1 MITRVLAAIWAI
13 LDAVIGRAPASRDL
27 ADEAKALR
35 LVAGARVSTRPLE
48 RKPGETMRAA
58 CERDRE
64 EGEAATRIPQWRLVA
79 AFLRLLQS
87 GAVVRVDGSYYL
99 TERGWED
106 IGRPLTANDLH
117 MLRWMRD
124 EPDGRHD
131 SVMWR
136 AVTTADV
143 DRWRERRFL
152 PAEGWGITIAG
163 LAACRG
169 GEAMPSRLG
178 TVPCSRCRQRIKADS
193 AGVHAKLCVAGEMS
207 AISCPDCGAVIWSL
221 EDHRGGCDWWRREV
235 RAGRSGIPSKAAP
248 S

>member
-1 MITRVLAAIWAI
+1 MHDESPKGLLARVLAAIWAI

-27 ADEAKALR
+27 ADEAEALR
-35 LVAGARVSTRPLE
+35 IIATPGRLST
-48 RKPGETMRAA
+48 
-58 CERDRE
+58 
-64 EGEAATRIPQWRLVA
+64 IPQRRLAA
-79 AFLRLLQS
+79 AFLRFLQS
-87 GAVVRVDGSYYL
+87 GSVVRVDGSYYL

-106 IGRPLTANDLH
+106 IGRPLTANDLRQ
-117 MLRWMRD
+117 LRRMRD
-124 EPDGRHD
+124 DPMGRHGVI
-131 SVMWR
+131 SS
-136 AVTTADV
+136 DV
-143 DRWRERRFL
+143 DRWRERGFL

-169 GEAMPSRLG
+169 GEALPSRLG

-221 EDHRGGCDWWRREV
+221 EDHRAGCDWWRREV
-235 RAGRSGIPSKAAP
+235 RAGRSGIPSKVAP

>member
-64 EGEAATRIPQWRLVA
+64 EGEAATWIPQRRLAA
-79 AFLRLLQS
+79 AFLRLLRS
-87 GAVVRVDGSYYL
+87 GSVVRVDGSYWL

-106 IGRPLTANDLH
+106 IGRPLTANDLRQ
-117 MLRWMRD
+117 LRRMRD
-124 EPDGRHD
+124 DPTGRHGMMMD
-131 SVMWR
+131 
-136 AVTTADV
+136 DV
-143 DRWRERRFL
+143 DRWRERGFL

-193 AGVHAKLCVAGEMS
+193 VGVHEKLCVAGEMS